1 MNISVYVYQT
11 SDHHGRTCAVDV
23 RAVVEHSP
31 REGFDHGTM
40 AKLETDLGDFVRS
53 RLWEAMEK
61 GGTK

>member
-31 REGFDHGTM
+31 REGFDNEKLGQ
-40 AKLETDLGDFVRS
+40 LETDLADFLTKRINDAIK
-53 RLWEAMEK
+53 R
-61 GGTK
+61 GGAA